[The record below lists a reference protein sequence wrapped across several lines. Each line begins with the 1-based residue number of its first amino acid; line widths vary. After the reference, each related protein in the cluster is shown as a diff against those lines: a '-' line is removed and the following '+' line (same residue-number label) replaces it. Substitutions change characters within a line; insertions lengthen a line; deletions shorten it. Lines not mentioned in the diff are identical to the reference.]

1 MLLLLLAAPL
11 YLSIVHVNVVQFSC
25 QIFFGLYNNV
35 LPTLVLQFIGS
46 AGLPCPACY
55 GSKVTPITQL
65 KLGTITS
72 SHDDALT
79 LWDISQMQFHK
90 YTVKRSTNHRVLQY
104 HHLRAVYTKAVHIYV
119 RKRYWVSW
127 EVYRSH
133 ANIVPFYFCS
143 ILGRHSWTKW
153 PGTPCICITITNI
166 AFLRLFQANA
176 PPLLGPGYNKQQS
189 SILSCSN
196 ATLTMQWGDWGRR
209 SVPSRCPSLEIDQY
223 IPYVQYILMSNP
235 D

>member
-1 MLLLLLAAPL
+1 MLLENAIHAFAWYCEDTHSYCCTAGKSYCCVYLGLATVYKMLLPKINYCSTMLLLLLAAPL

-79 LWDISQMQFHK
+79 L
-90 YTVKRSTNHRVLQY
+90 
-104 HHLRAVYTKAVHIYV
+104 
-119 RKRYWVSW
+119 
-127 EVYRSH
+127 
-133 ANIVPFYFCS
+133 
-143 ILGRHSWTKW
+143 
-153 PGTPCICITITNI
+153 
-166 AFLRLFQANA
+166 
-176 PPLLGPGYNKQQS
+176 
-189 SILSCSN
+189 
-196 ATLTMQWGDWGRR
+196 
-209 SVPSRCPSLEIDQY
+209 
-223 IPYVQYILMSNP
+223 
-235 D
+235 